1 MAASALRCS
10 TLICRCFGGT
20 FASVRSR
27 TVTARLTALLV
38 ALVLLAPAAALAQ
51 QSPFGPIPPAP
62 PEQTAPPE
70 DESPSSS
77 NDEDDGL
84 SRRQQIL
91 ITLAGVLLL
100 GGIGYAIVRDARSAA
115 PVEHH
120 LREDEGG
127 TRSRGTRT
135 PKDRRVERGRA
146 RAKRA
151 RQARKKNR

>member
-1 MAASALRCS
+1 M
-10 TLICRCFGGT
+10 
-20 FASVRSR
+20 
-27 TVTARLTALLV
+27 ARLTALIV
-38 ALVLLAPAAALAQ
+38 ALALLAPAAAVAQ
-51 QSPFGPIPPAP
+51 QNPFGPIPQAP
-62 PEQTAPPE
+62 PQQTAPPE
-70 DESPSSS
+70 DESTTAS
-77 NDEDDGL
+77 NDDDDGL
-84 SRRQQIL
+84 SRQQQIL

-100 GGIGYAIVRDARSAA
+100 AGIGYAIVRDARSAA

-151 RQARKKNR
+151 RRARKKNR